1 MNYTILRYAIWLFA
15 LIFAIG
21 FGLKYKDMFSTT
33 AKIHNV
39 EGETVKALDLGGPFT
54 LKNQNGQTVKSED
67 TNGKIRIVYFGY
79 TYCPDLCPLALMN
92 ITEAL
97 NDLKND
103 RDSVATYFITVDPER
118 DTITKLKEYSEN
130 FHPNIQM
137 LYGSED
143 ELKPIKKSYKVI
155 AQRVDDKKFGDYLID
170 HSTFIYILNKEGK
183 VVDILPH
190 TTSGK
195 KIKEAVLTQIFYKNH
210 SSLSSEKMTPTNP

>member
-1 MNYTILRYAIWLFA
+1 MNYTILRYAIWVFA

-39 EGETVKALDLGGPFT
+39 EGETVKAFDLGGPFA
-54 LKNQNGQTVKSED
+54 LKNQNGQIAQSQD
-67 TNGKIRIVYFGY
+67 SNGKIRIVYFGY

-118 DTITKLKEYSEN
+118 DTIAKLKEYSEN
-130 FHPNIQM
+130 FHPSIQM
-137 LYGSED
+137 LHGSEV

-195 KIKEAVLTQIFYKNH
+195 KIKEAILSQIFYKNH
-210 SSLSSEKMTPTNP
+210 SSLSSEKTTKNNP

>member
-1 MNYTILRYAIWLFA
+1 MNYTILRYIIWGFA
-15 LIFAIG
+15 FIFAVG
-21 FGLKYKDMFSTT
+21 FGLKYKDMFSST

-39 EGETVKALDLGGPFT
+39 EGETVKAFDLGCPFT
-54 LKNQNGQTVKSED
+54 LKNQNGQTIKSQD
-67 TNGKIRIVYFGY
+67 SNGKIRVVYFGY
-79 TYCPDLCPLALMN
+79 TYCPDLCPLALTN

-103 RDSVATYFITVDPER
+103 RDSVVTYFITIDPER
-118 DTITKLKEYSEN
+118 DTIAKLKEYSEN

-137 LYGSED
+137 LYGTEAQ
-143 ELKPIKKSYKVI
+143 LKPIKKSYKVI

-170 HSTFIYILNKEGK
+170 HSTFIYILNKNGK

-195 KIKEAVLTQIFYKNH
+195 KIKEAILTQLFYKNH
-210 SSLSSEKMTPTNP
+210 ESLSNERPMRINP